1 MFRSCFRGGG
11 TFRRRRRCA
20 AEKQGIAGG
29 LRSVFVRCFVLR
41 MPEAMPEAM
50 PEVGWD
56 DQKIMK
62 KISHFLSEIFF
73 FAGMLDKK
81 VLFAIIDL

>member
-1 MFRSCFRGGG
+1 MFRGCFRGGG

-29 LRSVFVRCFVLR
+29 LRPAVVRCFVLR
-41 MPEAMPEAM
+41 MPEAMPE
-50 PEVGWD
+50 VGWV

-73 FAGMLDKK
+73 FAEN
-81 VLFAIIDL
+81 A

>member
-1 MFRSCFRGGG
+1 MFRSCLWGGG

-41 MPEAMPEAM
+41 MPEAML
-50 PEVGWD
+50 EVGWD
-56 DQKIMK
+56 DPKIMG
-62 KISHFLSEIFF
+62 KISYFLSEIFF
-73 FAGMLDKK
+73 FSGNA
-81 VLFAIIDL
+81 

>member
-11 TFRRRRRCA
+11 TFRSQRHCA

-29 LRSVFVRCFVLR
+29 LRPAVVRCFVLR
-41 MPEAMPEAM
+41 MSEAM
-50 PEVGWD
+50 PEVGLD
-56 DQKIMK
+56 DQKTME

-73 FAGMLDKK
+73 LAGN
-81 VLFAIIDL
+81 A

>member
-1 MFRSCFRGGG
+1 MQLLPG
-11 TFRRRRRCA
+11 RRNISQTEALCCG
-20 AEKQGIAGG
+20 KQGIARG

-41 MPEAMPEAM
+41 MPEAMPE
-50 PEVGWD
+50 VGWD
-56 DQKIMK
+56 DQKIME

-73 FAGMLDKK
+73 LPGTLDKK